1 MTNILIIYEVEE
13 PCNIE
18 TRRVFKML
26 EAKNLLQCKGVFA
39 THVDKSDL
47 VWADVLVFVR
57 STSSIERDLVSL
69 AKEMG
74 KFVILSLDDDFLG
87 LDSSYGADGSGYRR
101 ERHDCLKS
109 ILYNVD
115 CLLAVNKLLAQK
127 YIKYCISNRYVLTNT
142 MVERSE
148 FYQPQMCGISKEKIK
163 LAIYVNDGTQ
173 EIFNQILRP
182 AFQLLKEYYHGR
194 VAIYLMA
201 LHPDMSEFEHDFD
214 IHYIPHMP
222 YAEFKHYMGTEDFDI
237 GLAPLD
243 NEGFSKY
250 KYFNKYIEY
259 TLAGIPAIY
268 SDCPLYR
275 LVIRDGYNG
284 IFTDNSPEGWFRE
297 ISRMIEEDDL
307 RKDIIKNAQVHLY
320 DNFESDVVLERLV
333 QNIPELIGFKSPE
346 ASVGML
352 LLKLCSIKL
361 NYRLFRIRG
370 WIGTAGLMIRKGNI
384 GDLCKRFKKRILKM

>member
-237 GLAPLD
+237 GLAPLTD
-243 NEGFSKY
+243 DGFSRY
-250 KYFNKYIEY
+250 KYYNKYIEY

-275 LVIRDGYNG
+275 LVIQDGFNG
-284 IFTDNSPEGWFRE
+284 IFTKNTPENWCGA
-297 ISRMIEEDDL
+297 IARMIEDAEL
-307 RKDIIKNAQVHLY
+307 RKTLISNAQKHML
-320 DNFESDVVLERLV
+320 DTFESSIVLKNML
-333 QNIPELIGFKSPE
+333 QNIPELTTYKAGKSDNKLLALRLRFFAIKYMVFKIQ
-346 ASVGML
+346 GWCGTTYTML
-352 LLKLCSIKL
+352 
-361 NYRLFRIRG
+361 
-370 WIGTAGLMIRKGNI
+370 RKGKFKAFI
-384 GDLCKRFKKRILKM
+384 IRFKKRFLSI